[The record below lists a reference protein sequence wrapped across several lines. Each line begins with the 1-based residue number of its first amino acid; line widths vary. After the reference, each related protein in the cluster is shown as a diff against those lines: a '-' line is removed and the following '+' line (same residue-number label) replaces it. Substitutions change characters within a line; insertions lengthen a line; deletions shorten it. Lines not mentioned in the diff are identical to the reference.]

1 MIYFAF
7 RPIEPV
13 LLKRID
19 DIMSKAEPEL
29 GEKLGIE
36 SVKQIKELLQ
46 KLETLRVPQARCR
59 GLLRSKRK
67 DTSS

>member
-1 MIYFAF
+1 MMYFAF

-46 KLETLRVPQARCR
+46 KLDLRVPQARCR